1 MKIISLT
8 LVSIGII
15 LAYPQTSAGQWGLA
29 TKLAGFYSS
38 TTEWECHVI
47 LKLCPIGKAE
57 IVRTCRL
64 EDGFRIDRIETT
76 PATWWFDGSRIVV
89 EYGYV
94 KDVFAYALHNSYR
107 ELDPGQSGLALQQI
121 EPAHPRSRL
130 AGYGHLWREPLAIH
144 RRNHPGSDTDVRNAA
159 SGR

>member
-15 LAYPQTSAGQWGLA
+15 LAEPQASAGQQVLGM
-29 TKLAGFYSS
+29 KLAGPYSS
-38 TTEWECHVI
+38 ATESECHVI

-76 PATWWFDGSRIVV
+76 PATWSFDGSRIVV
-89 EYGYV
+89 QYGCV

-107 ELDPGQSGLALQQI
+107 ELDPGQSGLALQQV
-121 EPAHPRSRL
+121 EPVHSRSRL
-130 AGYGHLWREPLAIH
+130 AGYGNLWREPLGNY
-144 RRNHPGSDTDVRNAA
+144 RGTDPGSDSIIRSSAP
-159 SGR
+159 RR